1 MSILKSTA
9 VAGLIAIGLALP
21 AGAEDLMQ
29 VQQLLSTKKCPGC
42 DLSGAGLVLAKLP
55 GADLGRANLVGA
67 NLGQANLSGAN
78 LAGANLTG
86 ASLTGANL
94 MGANLREANLVGVD
108 LRGTYLAGA
117 DLAGAKLD
125 SADIRSAI
133 GLPNSVGTAEEFY
146 AWAIDAGL
154 QKRFELSLDYF
165 GKALVRKPDYAAAFV
180 GRGMS
185 RTQLGDTA
193 GAIADLEKATVLF
206 KTQGDT
212 VNADGTA
219 KIVQSMK
226 NPEKRQGGGFGQALA
241 GVAGMLLQVFF
252 GL

>member
-9 VAGLIAIGLALP
+9 LKSTALKSTAAAWLITIGLTLP

-29 VQQLLSTKKCPGC
+29 VQQLLSSKKCPGC
-42 DLSGAGLVLAKLP
+42 DLSGVGLVLAKLP

-67 NLGQANLSGAN
+67 NLGQANLAGAN

-86 ASLTGANL
+86 ASLVGANL

-125 SADIRSAI
+125 SADIRTAI

-165 GKALVRKPDYAAAFV
+165 GKALVRKPDCGGVCGPGHVAHPT
-180 GRGMS
+180 GRYSGRDRGLRKS
-185 RTQLGDTA
+185 H
-193 GAIADLEKATVLF
+193 
-206 KTQGDT
+206 
-212 VNADGTA
+212 
-219 KIVQSMK
+219 
-226 NPEKRQGGGFGQALA
+226 
-241 GVAGMLLQVFF
+241 GVV
-252 GL
+252 